1 MVTRAVPVPRSEL
14 AELVTIDRNSP
25 IPLYFQVAQALQ
37 HAIEEGQPP
46 PGSRLDSEL
55 QLADDLGLSRPTMR
69 KAMEYLVDQ
78 GLLIRR
84 RGIGTT
90 VVQPKVRRPIQLS
103 SLFDDLQTGGKR
115 PSTSVLAFGV
125 VPATPEVAQALN
137 WPRRR
142 SCTGSSGSDR
152 RSSTHRPDDELP
164 PDGPARPGPR
174 GAYSGGARGRRALQA
189 VPVRPTS
196 TCTRPTKWWEPGRR
210 RPAEAQLLDE
220 PKGAA
225 LLTMQRIAYDDFGRA
240 VEFGTHVYAA
250 SRYSLSLE
258 PARQLTSRGRRR
270 LRARGSRIGR

>member
-1 MVTRAVPVPRSEL
+1 VIARAVPVSRSEL

-37 HAIEEGQPP
+37 NAIEEGHLP

-55 QLADDLGLSRPTMR
+55 QLADDLRLSRPTMR

-90 VVQPKVRRPIQLS
+90 VVQPKVRRPMQLS
-103 SLFDDLQTGGKR
+103 SLFEDLQAGGKR
-115 PSTSVLAFGV
+115 PSTSVLEFGV
-125 VPATPEVAQALN
+125 VPATSEVAQALN
-137 WPRRR
+137 LAETALVHRIVRLR
-142 SCTGSSGSDR
+142 SAD
-152 RSSTHRPDDELP
+152 HRPIALMTNFLP
-164 PDGPARPGPR
+164 TDLPGLGPDVLTPEALEKAGLYKLFRSADIHLHS
-174 GAYSGGARGRRALQA
+174 ADQVVGARRATA
-189 VPVRPTS
+189 
-196 TCTRPTKWWEPGRR
+196 G
-210 RPAEAQLLDE
+210 EARLLAE

-250 SRYSLSLE
+250 SRYTLSLSL
-258 PARQLTSRGRRR
+258 LDS
-270 LRARGSRIGR
+270 